1 MILNFQKWK
10 RLSEQTEPQASA
22 PAKQSTSVQVPP
34 KPDANYFYRGDLD
47 GKFTGRWQYEVDQQT
62 GELKLRITI
71 KQDNYYSLT
80 FYKDGSVVRE
90 ISGDQ
95 NLVKQFK
102 TPMEGLNEFFSNSN
116 LSDNSSVGHNYAN
129 MVADIGS
136 TEEKK
141 YINTSLWNIL
151 KNTVM
156 DDIVKLLGDLGVP
169 LATVIVLA
177 YLLIQNFS
185 KMILAFFH
193 VHSHNI
199 AAVTYG
205 FNNGRIFGVI
215 TYFLP

>member
-10 RLSEQTEPQASA
+10 RLSEQTEPQVSA
-22 PAKQSTSVQVPP
+22 PAKQSTPVQVPP
-34 KPDANYFYRGDLD
+34 KPDPKYFNRGSLTAN
-47 GKFTGRWQYEVDQQT
+47 FTGQWHYGVDLES

-80 FYKDGSVVRE
+80 FYKDGHVVKE

-116 LSDNSSVGHNYAN
+116 LSDDSSVGHNYAN

-136 TEEKK
+136 TEERE

-151 KNTVM
+151 KNTVKSPDM
-156 DDIVKLLGDLGVP
+156 
-169 LATVIVLA
+169 LAKYGKPKFQTGIKNNAVAKNYLA
-177 YLLIQNFS
+177 N
-185 KMILAFFH
+185 LA
-193 VHSHNI
+193 
-199 AAVTYG
+199 
-205 FNNGRIFGVI
+205 
-215 TYFLP
+215 